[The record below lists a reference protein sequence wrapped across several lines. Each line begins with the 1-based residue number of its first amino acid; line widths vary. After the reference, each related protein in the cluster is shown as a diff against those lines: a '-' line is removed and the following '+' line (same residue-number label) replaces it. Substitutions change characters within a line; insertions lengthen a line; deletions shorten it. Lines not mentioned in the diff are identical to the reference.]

1 MIWETGDR
9 PNLVHLPLGRW
20 EKGPNFVGDLW
31 EMGDGSM
38 VVGDGR
44 SSHIPLVRLKIKYK
58 IDGKWNMVSVVCNKT

>member
-1 MIWETGDR
+1 MIWETGDW

-20 EKGPNFVGDLW
+20 EKGSNFVGDLW

-44 SSHIPLVRLKIKYK
+44 SGHIPLGRWEISSYPTWEIEYFLHP
-58 IDGKWNMVSVVCNKT
+58 W

>member
-9 PNLVHLPLGRW
+9 PNLVHLPLGKF
-20 EKGPNFVGDLW
+20 EMGPNFVGDFVGDGRWDQILW

-44 SSHIPLVRLKIKYK
+44 SSHIPIGRLKI
-58 IDGKWNMVSVVCNKT
+58 N